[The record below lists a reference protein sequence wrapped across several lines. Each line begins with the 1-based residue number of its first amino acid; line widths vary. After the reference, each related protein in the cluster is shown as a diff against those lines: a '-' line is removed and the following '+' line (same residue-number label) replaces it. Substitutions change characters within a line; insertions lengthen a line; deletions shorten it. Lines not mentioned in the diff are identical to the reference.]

1 MDKKEIAGIL
11 ETILDGL
18 TKGESSEKK
27 TEEIKKFYIDEL
39 NKVNNE
45 NQFYERVIRFC
56 LLERYVYLKESPLNS
71 FGPINGSKLFSRQNA
86 GYNAQVMSEFD
97 WNDFDRFVDE
107 YLTAARNSTLIGIEK
122 EK

>member
-27 TEEIKKFYIDEL
+27 TEEIKKFYTDEL

-45 NQFYERVIRFC
+45 N
-56 LLERYVYLKESPLNS
+56 
-71 FGPINGSKLFSRQNA
+71 
-86 GYNAQVMSEFD
+86 
-97 WNDFDRFVDE
+97 
-107 YLTAARNSTLIGIEK
+107 
-122 EK
+122 